1 MAYDALYW
9 RDELK
14 RYEEESRKF
23 VEAGKKIIKRFR
35 DERKESDN
43 YESRFNI
50 LWSNVKTL
58 KPAIYS
64 RPPKVEVSRRFK
76 DQNDVARVASMI
88 LERSIDFELKHYTD
102 YHSSLSACVDDR
114 LLPGRGVAWIRYE
127 PKTEEVEEPSISE
140 DSEIGEEYNKETNGL
155 AGEEPL
161 ERIVE
166 ERTIV
171 DYVYWQDFAHL
182 PCRTWEEVTW
192 VGRRVYM
199 SAEEGKERF
208 GSDFADVPL
217 THSPDEKGDEKS
229 STKEL
234 KKAEVWEIWC
244 KSSGKVYWIAANYE
258 KLLDERDDPL
268 ELENFFPCPKPL
280 FATMT
285 TDNLVPVADFKL
297 YQDQADEIDEITSR
311 IKHLTKALKVMGVY
325 AADEPSLSRL
335 MKEGQDSVLIPVTN
349 WPAFVEKG
357 GIQGAIQLVPLN
369 ELVKA
374 LQQLYMSR
382 ESCKQMIYET
392 TGLSDIIRG
401 ASQASETATAQQIK
415 SQYASIRLNEMKDD
429 VARFARDL
437 LRMKAEIICSKY
449 QPETI
454 LMMSGIANTPD
465 GQQFAPQA
473 IAMLKNEPLRNFA
486 VEIDTDTLVQLD
498 EQGEKQARV
507 EFLTAAGGFLK
518 EAVMAGQQAPQMT
531 PLLLQMLLFGVRGF
545 KVGRELEGSFE
556 QLETQL
562 KQQQQHPQQQQPD
575 PAAMQ
580 AQQDAQQ
587 AAQKAQMD
595 MQVEQG
601 KMQLEQMK
609 MQQEA
614 QAKQMEMQQ
623 AAQLAQQK
631 QVFEEWKAKLDA
643 ETKIAVAQI
652 SADNSMRLKSMEQ
665 SVEAA
670 SAEKNEAKQS
680 SVLQSLLDQSNA
692 NMQKLLLAHSQGQ
705 SAIVNTMA
713 NQLNRPR
720 QVIRDVNGKIQGVE

>member
-1 MAYDALYW
+1 M
-9 RDELK
+9 
-14 RYEEESRKF
+14 
-23 VEAGKKIIKRFR
+23 VERQDPKA
-35 DERKESDN
+35 SDLF
-43 YESRFNI
+43 S
-50 LWSNVKTL
+50 
-58 KPAIYS
+58 
-64 RPPKVEVSRRFK
+64 PPKVEVSRRFK
-76 DQNDVARVASMI
+76 DQNDEARVASMI

-127 PKTEEVEEPSISE
+127 PKTETVEEPTISDDVE
-140 DSEIGEEYNKETNGL
+140 SGEGAEYINEMNGL
-155 AGEEPL
+155 AGEEPEPL
-161 ERIVE
+161 ERIIE

-171 DYVYWQDFAHL
+171 DYVYWQDFAHQ

-244 KSSGKVYWIAANYE
+244 KYSSKVYWIAANYE

-268 ELENFFPCPKPL
+268 ELENYFPCPKPL

-285 TDNLVPVADFKL
+285 SDSLMPVADFKL

-311 IKHLTKALKVMGVY
+311 IRHLTKALKVMGVY
-325 AADEPSLSRL
+325 AADEPALSRL
-335 MKEGQDSVLIPVTN
+335 MKEGQDAILIPVTN
-349 WPAFVEKG
+349 WPAFIEKG

-369 ELVKA
+369 EIVKA
-374 LQQLYMSR
+374 LQQLYTAR

-415 SQYASIRLNEMKDD
+415 SQYASIRLNDMKDD
-429 VARFARDL
+429 VARFAREL

-465 GQQFAPQA
+465 GAQFAPQA
-473 IAMLKNEPLRNFA
+473 IAMLKDEPLRNFA

-556 QLETQL
+556 QLETQI
-562 KQQQQHPQQQQPD
+562 KQQQSEPKQKQPD
-575 PAAMQ
+575 PAVIK
-580 AQQDAQQ
+580 AQQ
-587 AAQKAQMD
+587 AAQQSAQQAQMD

-609 MQQEA
+609 MQQES

-623 AAQLAQQK
+623 EAQLAQQK

-643 ETKIAVAQI
+643 DTKIAVAQI
-652 SADNSMRLKSMEQ
+652 QAQNTIKLKSMDKATETV
-665 SVEAA
+665 SFDE
-670 SAEKNEAKQS
+670 SGEAKPS

-692 NMQKLLLAHSQGQ
+692 NLQQLLASHSQSQ
-705 SAIVNTMA
+705 AEMLSTMV
-713 NQLNRPR
+713 QHLTKPK
-720 QVIRDVNGKIQGVE
+720 QVIRDAYGKIQGVQ